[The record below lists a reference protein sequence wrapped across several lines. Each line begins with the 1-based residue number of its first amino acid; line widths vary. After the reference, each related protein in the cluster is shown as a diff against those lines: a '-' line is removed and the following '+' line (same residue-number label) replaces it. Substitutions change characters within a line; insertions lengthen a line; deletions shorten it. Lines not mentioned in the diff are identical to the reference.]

1 MGRGFGATEWRSHPH
16 RVCRNP
22 PKLLALGKNLGL
34 AQWHMPLDD
43 NLPPGNFPAP
53 REIGC
58 LGTLL
63 TVTDHPGAMDL
74 CSQLARQSSPSAI
87 EFCNTQ
93 IVTLRRSD
101 REYRQTSECFDWFIP
116 DSSPLLWLL
125 NVAGAGMKDR
135 VYGPA
140 FFRHALIHSPTTL
153 THYFLGG
160 SEACGRA
167 LVERFTALNPGL
179 RIVGSFHGRCDSG
192 GVLGADDGRVLE
204 ELQRL
209 KPDFIWVG
217 LGTPKQQRWIA
228 RIKPRLE
235 HGVLLSVGQAFDVNA
250 GLRADAPGWMQ
261 RCGLTWLHRMAS
273 EPRRLIGRYLHH
285 NSLFLGYLLW
295 DTLRGAVFHPESS
308 RRKTR
313 GG

>member
-1 MGRGFGATEWRSHPH
+1 MPSSEAQRPGD
-16 RVCRNP
+16 
-22 PKLLALGKNLGL
+22 ALS
-34 AQWHMPLDD
+34 
-43 NLPPGNFPAP
+43 P
-53 REIGC
+53 RQIEC
-58 LGTLL
+58 LGTPL
-63 TVTDHPGAMDL
+63 TVTDHPGALAL
-74 CSQLARQSSPSAI
+74 CRHLAAGPTPAAV

-101 REYRQTSECFDWFIP
+101 PDYRRTSQSFEHFIP

-125 NVAGAGMKDR
+125 NAAGAGMTDR

-140 FFRHALIHSPTTL
+140 FFRHALIQSPADL

-167 LVERFTALNPGL
+167 LVERFTALNPSL
-179 RIVGSFHGRCDSG
+179 KIVGSFHGRCDLDG
-192 GVLGADDGRVLE
+192 FLGTDDSRILDE
-204 ELQRL
+204 IRRI

-228 RIKPRLE
+228 RVKPLLG

-250 GLRADAPGWMQ
+250 GLRADAPDWMQ

-273 EPRRLIGRYLHH
+273 EPRRLVGRYLHH

-295 DTLRGAVFHPESS
+295 DTLRGAVFLPNCSS
-308 RRKTR
+308 KAPSR
-313 GG
+313 G

>member
-1 MGRGFGATEWRSHPH
+1 MGRGFGGTEWRSHPH

-43 NLPPGNFPAP
+43 TLPPGNFPAP

-58 LGTLL
+58 LGTVL

-125 NVAGAGMKDR
+125 NAAGAGMKDR

-140 FFRHALIHSPTTL
+140 FFRHALIHSPPTL
-153 THYFLGG
+153 THYLLGG
-160 SEACGRA
+160 SEVCGRA
-167 LVERFTALNPGL
+167 LVERFTVLNPGL

-228 RIKPRLE
+228 RIKPRLG

-295 DTLRGAVFHPESS
+295 DTLRGAVFQPESS

>member
-1 MGRGFGATEWRSHPH
+1 MERASHP
-16 RVCRNP
+16 VGRNP
-22 PKLLALGKNLGL
+22 PKLLALGKDLGL

-43 NLPPGNFPAP
+43 TLPPGNFPAP
-53 REIGC
+53 REMGC
-58 LGTLL
+58 LGTSL
-63 TVTDHPGAMDL
+63 TVTDHPGAMAL
-74 CSQLARQSSPSAI
+74 CCQLARESSPAAI

-101 REYRQTSECFDWFIP
+101 PEYRRTSECFDRFIP

-125 NVAGAGMKDR
+125 NAAGAGMKDR

-140 FFRHALIHSPTTL
+140 FFRHALTHSPPPL
-153 THYFLGG
+153 THYLLGG
-160 SEACGRA
+160 SEDCGRA
-167 LVERFTALNPGL
+167 LVERFTVLNPGL
-179 RIVGSFHGRCDSG
+179 RIVGSFHGRCDADG
-192 GVLGADDGRVLE
+192 ILGADDGQVLE
-204 ELQRL
+204 ELRRL

-228 RIKPRLE
+228 RVKPLLE

-261 RCGLTWLHRMAS
+261 SCGLTWLYRMAS
-273 EPRRLIGRYLHH
+273 EPRRLVGRYLHH

-295 DTLRGAVFHPESS
+295 DSVRGVVFRPESS
-308 RRKTR
+308 RRPTR
-313 GG
+313 RG